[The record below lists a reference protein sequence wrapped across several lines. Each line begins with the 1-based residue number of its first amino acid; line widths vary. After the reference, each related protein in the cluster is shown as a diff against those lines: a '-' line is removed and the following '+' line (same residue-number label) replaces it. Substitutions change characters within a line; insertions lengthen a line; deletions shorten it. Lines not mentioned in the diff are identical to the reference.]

1 MGDAPGRQRIL
12 THICIISLH
21 SRPPAQNL
29 THMFATN
36 SEWKDVLSNA
46 VEEKDLGQIVEVTM
60 KETLDLK
67 PGDLEQSF

>member
-1 MGDAPGRQRIL
+1 
-12 THICIISLH
+12 
-21 SRPPAQNL
+21 
-29 THMFATN
+29 
-36 SEWKDVLSNA
+36 VLSNA